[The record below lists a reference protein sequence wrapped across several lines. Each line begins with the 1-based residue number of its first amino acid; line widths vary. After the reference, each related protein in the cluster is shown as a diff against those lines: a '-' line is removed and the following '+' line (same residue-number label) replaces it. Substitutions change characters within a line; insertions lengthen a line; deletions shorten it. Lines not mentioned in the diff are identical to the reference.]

1 MSIIKFML
9 SWVENENNFI
19 TSGPGQIYV
28 VTKVPTEYNRVMYL
42 DNLGRMPVL

>member
-1 MSIIKFML
+1 MSIVKFML
-9 SWVENENNFI
+9 SWVENKYNFI

-28 VTKVPTEYNRVMYL
+28 VTKVPTEYNCVISL